1 MKNNIILLF
10 FLALFLVNSCEQDVT
25 LEFNNEPKLCLN
37 CILNP
42 DSLITASLTLSH
54 SLDNSGKFEA
64 VNNAVITLYEE
75 DNIKGTLKLK
85 SDGKYILNQKP
96 IAGKMYYIEAKVT
109 GYQSIK
115 AKTIVPE
122 KPIIIYTKDT
132 VRIIESVNRP
142 IMNISVAIMDKVGN
156 NFYWLYGTCIFKGRK
171 DGGSCNAINSPYVDT
186 FNRLID
192 SDSKYGFN
200 HFLQI
205 RMTDDGF
212 NGEELRFIIPDMAG
226 SGNDLQSFMHF
237 LSADEHYDK
246 HIKTTLIKRMSEND
260 DLPFY
265 EPVQIYSNIENGYG
279 IFGSCAITTIKL

>member
-1 MKNNIILLF
+1 MNIKNVCPF
-10 FLALFLVNSCEQDVT
+10 LFLVVILFSCVQDVN
-25 LEFNNEPKLCLN
+25 LEFEHEPKFCLN

-42 DSLITASLTLSH
+42 DSIITVSLTLSH

-96 IAGKMYYIEAKVT
+96 VSGKRYHIVAETT
-109 GYQSIK
+109 GYKAIK
-115 AKTIVPE
+115 ANTTVPE
-122 KPIIIYTKDT
+122 KPIIEYTKDT
-132 VRIIESVNRP
+132 TGIIENLKVP
-142 IMNISVAIMDKVGN
+142 IFDLNVQLFDQQGKN
-156 NFYWLYGTCIFKGRK
+156 NYWLYNTYIV
-171 DGGSCNAINSPYVDT
+171 GGIKYGGNCKEINAPYVDT
-186 FNRLID
+186 FNRYID
-192 SDSKYGFN
+192 SDTKYGFH

-205 RMTDDGF
+205 RMTDEGYDGQILDF
-212 NGEELRFIIPDMAG
+212 AIPDNVVYLDYKA
-226 SGNDLQSFMHF
+226 QHF

-246 HIKTTLIKRMSEND
+246 YIKTTLIKRMSEND